1 MDDTTLSNRVII
13 EPTRSWP
20 SLHLGELWE
29 YRDLIFFLAW
39 RDISVRYKQTVL
51 GAAWAIIQPFASMV
65 VFSLIFGRLIG
76 VPSEGLPYPIFSFA
90 ALLPWQM
97 FSGAISNASNSVVGN
112 ANLISKVYFP
122 RLAIPIASVLSP
134 LVDFAIALVVLLG
147 MMLYYRISFTWNA
160 LWLPMIL
167 LLALMTALGGGLW
180 LSALNVQYRDVRHA
194 VPFLLQF
201 MLFASPVTYPSSLL
215 PGRYQILYG
224 LNPLVGIIE
233 GFRWALLGRAS
244 APGLQVAISALGTL
258 ALLASGLV
266 YFKRM
271 EATFADVV

>member
-29 YRDLIFFLAW
+29 YRDLILFLVW
-39 RDISVRYKQTVL
+39 RDISVRYKQTAL

-97 FSGAISNASNSVVGN
+97 FSGAISNASNSVVGS

-180 LSALNVQYRDVRHA
+180 LSALNVQYRDVRHV

-215 PGRYQILYG
+215 PARYQILYG